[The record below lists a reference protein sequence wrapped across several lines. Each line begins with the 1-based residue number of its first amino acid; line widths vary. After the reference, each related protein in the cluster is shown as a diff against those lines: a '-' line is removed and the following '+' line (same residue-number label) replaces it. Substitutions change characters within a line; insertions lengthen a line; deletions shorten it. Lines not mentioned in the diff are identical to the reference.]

1 MAPDPAPR
9 AAKPRVASPSLWSG
23 RRESNP
29 RPRAW
34 KARALPPELLPRLEW
49 RGEDSNL
56 RRHTPADLQ
65 SAPFGHLGTSPHMAS
80 RRASRWSES
89 NRRPADYKSA
99 ALPLS
104 YIGGPRRVDSP
115 RAPRPPPSPGTPPRR
130 LRARASPTP
139 PALGGGGIP
148 P

>member
-104 YIGGPRRVDSP
+104 YIGGPGRPIAR
-115 RAPRPPPSPGTPPRR
+115 PRPPLPAFPPH
-130 LRARASPTP
+130 PPPP
-139 PALGGGGIP
+139 PAGRSGP
-148 P
+148 TRNP